1 MIKCQCSMCKEFFET
16 EQEWIGQQAQCP
28 YCQQIITIQPVGMK
42 QQTYPLP
49 MQNQSST
56 NYVTETGQNSTA
68 SLVLGIIGLIAWLIP
83 LFGFPITI
91 VGLIL
96 GIRRKYTTGIVLNVI
111 GLSITLINSVIG
123 AVLGAQ
129 GKLF

>member
-1 MIKCQCSMCKEFFET
+1 MCKEFFEA
-16 EQEWIGQQAQCP
+16 EQEWIGKQAQCP
-28 YCQQIITIQPVGMK
+28 YCQQIITIQPEGMK

-49 MQNQSST
+49 MQNQAST
-56 NYVTETGQNSTA
+56 NYVTETCQKSTA
-68 SLVLGIIGLIAWLIP
+68 SLVLGIIGFIAWLIP
-83 LFGFPITI
+83 LFGFPVTI
-91 VGLIL
+91 IGLIL